1 VLSCLL
7 GNAQNLEFIADAE
20 FMKDLFRYEMFV
32 AGFDIKSLFVLFV
45 YRRILK

>member
-32 AGFDIKSLFVLFV
+32 AGFADFMNHCLFCSCTAEF
-45 YRRILK
+45 